1 MQTAIWEERLEQRIV
16 KMLGGH
22 SDYLALGL
30 RMRVDELM
38 VTGRAMMVHRVQML
52 SRDTITI
59 FLVILG
65 ERGLITARRLSK
77 VMASMVNTLAGT
89 VEREMNWLR
98 EQ

>member
-1 MQTAIWEERLEQRIV
+1 
-16 KMLGGH
+16 
-22 SDYLALGL
+22 
-30 RMRVDELM
+30 MRVEELM
-38 VTGRAMMVHRVQML
+38 VAGRAMMVQRVQML

-59 FLVILG
+59 FFVILG

-77 VMASMVNTLAGT
+77 VMASMVKTLAGT